1 MPETVVVPCNATIAG
16 IAALA
21 TAATS
26 IFTSYAELSSLTV
39 PDVDDTTW
47 EQISGIAAIC
57 HEAVFTAESEEI
69 SDLNTFL
76 KEQNQKLYDAGIES
90 LLSGIQ
96 SQLDAQK
103 ED

>member
-1 MPETVVVPCNATIAG
+1 MILLFIHQFFGELIQCLIDLLYNAI
-16 IAALA
+16 
-21 TAATS
+21 
-26 IFTSYAELSSLTV
+26 YAVSSV
-39 PDVDDTTW
+39 FI
-47 EQISGIAAIC
+47 QK
-57 HEAVFTAESEEI
+57 VFTAESEEI

>member
-1 MPETVVVPCNATIAG
+1 M
-16 IAALA
+16 
-21 TAATS
+21 S
-26 IFTSYAELSSLTV
+26 LSSSLAAILFLMLMIQHGNKYQST
-39 PDVDDTTW
+39 
-47 EQISGIAAIC
+47 AIC

-103 ED
+103 D